1 MASLLFIPLNN
12 TSEFSIRESHHSQTF
27 IWNSWTIS
35 VFNHIRESHHS
46 QTMKSGCY
54 REVEFNHIRESH
66 HSQTHLLLDQH
77 FS

>member
-46 QTMKSGCY
+46 QTVVSMVSEILG
-54 REVEFNHIRESH
+54 FNHIRESH
-66 HSQTHLLLDQH
+66 HSQT
-77 FS
+77 SI

>member
-1 MASLLFIPLNN
+1 MYIMASLLFIPLNN

-46 QTMKSGCY
+46 QTNGRKSMKKG
-54 REVEFNHIRESH
+54 EFNHIRESH
-66 HSQTHLLLDQH
+66 HSQTLL
-77 FS
+77 